1 MSTAILA
8 EFNRLSTP
16 EQVQL
21 VEDLWDVIFAKGDG
35 PALTDAQRAMLDRES
50 AKIARTPGD
59 GITLAELK
67 AQILGGRK

>member
-1 MSTAILA
+1 MSATILN

-21 VEDLWDVIFAKGDG
+21 VEDLWDVIFAKGDA
-35 PALTDAQRAMLDRES
+35 PALTDAQRVMLDRES
-50 AKIARTPGD
+50 VEIIRNASD

-67 AQILGGRK
+67 SQILRGKK